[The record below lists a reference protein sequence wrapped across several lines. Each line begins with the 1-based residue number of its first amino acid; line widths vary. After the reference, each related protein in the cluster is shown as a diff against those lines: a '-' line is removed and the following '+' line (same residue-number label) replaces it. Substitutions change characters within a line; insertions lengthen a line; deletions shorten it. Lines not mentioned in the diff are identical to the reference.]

1 MDLSKEQL
9 LNMYRQMW
17 TIRFF
22 EDALAAAY
30 MEGKSP
36 AFDIGSG
43 PVPGEM
49 HLAAG

>member
-1 MDLSKEQL
+1 MNPTKDQL
-9 LNMYRQMW
+9 LTMLRQMW
-17 TIRFF
+17 TIRIF
-22 EDALAAAY
+22 EDQMAAAY